1 MRAITLRRLISVNAW
16 VVTAITAILRV
27 MRVLVTSVMD
37 STDESGGMG
46 KVDRTDAE
54 WIDLRGLNCPEPVMM
69 LHVHFRRLLPGAE
82 IWVVTTD
89 PTTVRD
95 VPKFCH
101 FLGHELLVQRAVSQL
116 PAAPLAENKA
126 TNQALPSE
134 AAQPTASE
142 AYYLF
147 HIRKALSQTSADAV
161 ARPSR

>member
-1 MRAITLRRLISVNAW
+1 MGCDGYNGYEGIGNKC
-16 VVTAITAILRV
+16 
-27 MRVLVTSVMD
+27 MD
-37 STDESGGMG
+37 STDESSGMG
-46 KVDRTDAE
+46 KVDRMDTE
-54 WIDLRGLNCPEPVMM
+54 WIDLRGLTCPEPVMM

-116 PAAPLAENKA
+116 PAALLAENQA
-126 TNQALPSE
+126 TNQASPATIQASPAE
-134 AAQPTASE
+134 AALPTASE

-161 ARPSR
+161 ASPNH